1 MGMFLNFDILLDI
14 SFVSF
19 RLRLEKNIEELEKE
33 YRTKQKMVRKLVIDI
48 G

>member
-1 MGMFLNFDILLDI
+1 MGMFLNFDILFDI